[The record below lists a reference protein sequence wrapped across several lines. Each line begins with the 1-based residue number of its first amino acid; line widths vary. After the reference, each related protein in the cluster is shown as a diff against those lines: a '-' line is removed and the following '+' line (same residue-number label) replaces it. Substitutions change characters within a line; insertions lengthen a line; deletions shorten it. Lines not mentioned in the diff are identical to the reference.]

1 MELVSF
7 IDGLLVGMLIVIL
20 IVKIRSDRRKS
31 ITRMGEVAL
40 TKEQAEKVLEMMLKD
55 LRDDDLPIEKEND
68 NE

>member
-20 IVKIRSDRRKS
+20 IVKIRNDRRKR

-40 TKEQAEKVLEMMLKD
+40 TKEQAEKVLEMMLND

>member
-20 IVKIRSDRRKS
+20 IVKIRSDRRKR